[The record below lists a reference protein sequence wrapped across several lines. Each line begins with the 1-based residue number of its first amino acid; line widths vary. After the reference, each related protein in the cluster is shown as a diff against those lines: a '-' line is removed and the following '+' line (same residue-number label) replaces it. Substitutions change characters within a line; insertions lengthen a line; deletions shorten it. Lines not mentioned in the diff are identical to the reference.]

1 MGGSSF
7 DLIGQELLKHKKIME
22 QMERENRELRR
33 QLADLR
39 AGHGFFIEIDGQR
52 FSLPVEATASTQAPT
67 QPSPTEPLVEEQ
79 AEAQP
84 AREFL
89 QQPVAAKQN
98 ETARQ
103 TQQLVMD
110 APEIQPTSILPL
122 QTEEEPA
129 SQEQE
134 PTTTSPTF
142 LEEVMIDE
150 FTAAATSPL
159 SVWSAPK
166 QEQKPEASEDEELEL
181 LRQQLIGSYLLE

>member
-7 DLIGQELLKHKKIME
+7 DLIAQELLKHKKIMD

-52 FSLPVEATASTQAPT
+52 FSLPAEAIASTQAPT
-67 QPSPTEPLVEEQ
+67 QPSPTEPRVEEQ

-84 AREFL
+84 TREFL
-89 QQPVAAKQN
+89 QRPSAAKQN
-98 ETARQ
+98 ETSRQ

-110 APEIQPTSILPL
+110 APEITSILPI
-122 QTEEEPA
+122 QNEEESAP
-129 SQEQE
+129 QEQE
-134 PTTTSPTF
+134 PVTTSPTF

-159 SVWSAPK
+159 SVWSTPK
-166 QEQKPEASEDEELEL
+166 QEQKPEATEDEELEL